1 MEKKGTNP
9 IRSILFILI
18 AIVLVKCS
26 TSFSEFRKK
35 SRNDPR
41 VQERLKQEEEDLNNR
56 LLDRHFEEDS
66 RRKR

>member
-1 MEKKGTNP
+1 MKQESSSSLKP
-9 IRSILFILI
+9 ILFIVV
-18 AIVLVKCS
+18 AILL
-26 TSFSEFRKK
+26 FSLSRSCKASMKK